1 MIPQPPDSYM
11 LRNIHEVQVPEA
23 VSWFPQT
30 IGWKIVF
37 AAIAVWICYQIYRR
51 VKHWW
56 VNRYRNE
63 AAEALM
69 QLKANEPD
77 WPFQMVRVIK
87 IVMIYL
93 DSKNASL
100 HGSPLL
106 TKMDRYSDQSML
118 LAENSD
124 VKQWL
129 ACAENSKL
137 TPPDF
142 ESVRSKLLLW
152 IKTHQVNEEGEL

>member
-1 MIPQPPDSYM
+1 MTPQPPDSYM

-23 VSWFPQT
+23 VSWFPQS

-37 AAIAVWICYQIYRR
+37 AAIAVWLCYQVYRR

-69 QLKANEPD
+69 QLEENESD
-77 WPFQMVRVIK
+77 WPFQMVRITK
-87 IVMIYL
+87 LVMVYL

-100 HGSPLL
+100 HGSRLL
-106 TKMDRYSDQSML
+106 IKMDHYSEQSEL
-118 LAENSD
+118 LSEDSEI
-124 VKQWL
+124 KQWL

-137 TPPDF
+137 ASPDF
-142 ESVRSKLLLW
+142 EQVRSKLLLW
-152 IKTHQVNEEGEL
+152 LRTHQVIEVGEL